1 MNSKDKLFLKIIT
14 LGILLR
20 IFVTDSVYE
29 VLVLCLLTLIFWE
42 VRSSKQIR
50 KEDKK

>member
-1 MNSKDKLFLKIIT
+1 MNDKDKLFIKTII

-42 VRSSKQIR
+42 VRTSKQGSKR
-50 KEDKK
+50 